1 MHAISYV
8 CIHIPCAPPPQ
19 PCRDYIFGWS
29 RRARRG
35 CPSFVLSSR
44 LVTYSSAR
52 LTACT
57 TGTCNIAVGSGWG
70 HCLPCPALLSSAGV
84 CIGELDGTPSRS
96 DGRCRVMDGWLAGWL
111 SGHRAVFRSSSFKL
125 LLTTICYIR
134 SCPGRR
140 FGVDRNNVQTL
151 LGGSRARRGC
161 RLRLVVHL
169 LTLIGTTKR
178 AIAAIHTAQKT
189 TEPNSHY

>member
-57 TGTCNIAVGSGWG
+57 TGTYNIAVGSGWG
-70 HCLPCPALLSSAGV
+70 HCLPCPVLPCPAFF
-84 CIGELDGTPSRS
+84 C
-96 DGRCRVMDGWLAGWL
+96 RCVYRRVGWNAIEIRWPMPCDGWLAGWL
-111 SGHRAVFRSSSFKL
+111 AIWPSGSVPFVEFQAFADYHL
-125 LLTTICYIR
+125 LYSVI
-134 SCPGRR
+134 
-140 FGVDRNNVQTL
+140 
-151 LGGSRARRGC
+151 SRETVRRGS
-161 RLRLVVHL
+161 
-169 LTLIGTTKR
+169 
-178 AIAAIHTAQKT
+178 Q
-189 TEPNSHY
+189 